1 MESNK
6 IVQEQEIP
14 EIIQTFLFYFG
25 IKETKS
31 VEATHRSIRYKI
43 TFYESLI
50 EKKPD
55 DIFII
60 KLQSLKLLEAAFFTI
75 DDTIVDYSYLE
86 DEGEVNEMNN
96 CRTYIIL
103 KISNFLY
110 SPETEKNITTFQN
123 FLYNISLEV
132 YTRDDKNDNSHFYF
146 LFLIIKLN
154 IEDEYMHYS
163 QLLQIFYLIQ
173 NPYNFS
179 NLILYRFN
187 IPEKIKKFI
196 GFRIY
201 SFEIHYLTACKEYI
215 LFYGKIIDI
224 IINKLTSIEFT
235 IFDTFNDKHTF
246 LRIILTL
253 IYCLNEKQSMRENI
267 NLDDKETQTE
277 EEQKLKNSELI
288 EEEKTLEKD
297 EEKQKFPTIEPKT
310 NNDDTNI
317 KQESSIKLEEEIPK
331 KNSSN
336 QSNEISQLIQ
346 LFNDKIDSMKN
357 QIKELNDKMDLRE
370 KQLKEQMVLRE
381 KQLKQQFNDKL
392 ELEEKQFN
400 DKLNKIRQEYNDKMD
415 SMKKQMKQ
423 QFNDKINYMQS
434 KNSIENQT
442 LKKIKEELE
451 LELNLISKRDYIKII
466 IILCNIVNKLP
477 KNQKKEIFRTNNT
490 CNYKKLFNSFRVQ
503 LNTIAHTVNDENEI
517 PGLNENNKKCEA
529 LIKNLKKYM
538 YNNPK
543 VLDDL
548 IVFENAINNNN
559 LCNLI
564 LNITIDNPKA
574 ELIINTLVQ
583 EVLNKKSNE
592 EIEAK
597 FNSLMSQYPNPF
609 NDEIY

>member
-1 MESNK
+1 MESNT
-6 IVQEQEIP
+6 IVQEQAIP
-14 EIIQTFLFYFG
+14 EIIQNFLFYFG

-31 VEATHRSIRYKI
+31 VEATHSSIKYKI
-43 TFYESLI
+43 SFYESLI
-50 EKKPD
+50 EKKQND
-55 DIFII
+55 FFII

-86 DEGEVNEMNN
+86 DEDEVNEMNN

-110 SPETEKNITTFQN
+110 SQETEKNITTFQN
-123 FLYNISLEV
+123 FLYSVALEL
-132 YTRDDKNDNSHFYF
+132 YTRDEKNDNSHFYF
-146 LFLIIKLN
+146 LSFIIKLN
-154 IEDEYMHYS
+154 IEDDYMHYS

-187 IPEKIKKFI
+187 IPEKIKQFI

-297 EEKQKFPTIEPKT
+297 DEKKKFPTIEPKT
-310 NNDDTNI
+310 NNDNTNI
-317 KQESSIKLEEEIPK
+317 KQESSIKLEEEIFMK
-331 KNSSN
+331 KASN
-336 QSNEISQLIQ
+336 QSDEKSQLIQ

-357 QIKELNDKMDLRE
+357 QIKELNDKME
-370 KQLKEQMVLRE
+370 LRE
-381 KQLKQQFNDKL
+381 KQLKQ
-392 ELEEKQFN
+392 QFN

-434 KNSIENQT
+434 KNSIENLA

-490 CNYKKLFNSFRVQ
+490 CNYKELFNSFRVQ
-503 LNTIAHTVNDENEI
+503 LNTIAHTVNDENDI
-517 PGLNENNKKCEA
+517 PGLNENNKKCET
-529 LIKNLKKYM
+529 LIKNLKKYN
-538 YNNPK
+538 YNDTK

-548 IVFENAINNNN
+548 IPFENAINKNN

-564 LNITIDNPKA
+564 LNITIDNPYA
-574 ELIINTLVQ
+574 EFIINSLVQ

>member
-1 MESNK
+1 MESNT
-6 IVQEQEIP
+6 IVQEQAIP
-14 EIIQTFLFYFG
+14 EIIQNFLFYFG

-31 VEATHRSIRYKI
+31 VEATHSSIKYKI
-43 TFYESLI
+43 SFYESLI
-50 EKKPD
+50 EKKQND
-55 DIFII
+55 FFII

-86 DEGEVNEMNN
+86 DKDEVNEMNN

-123 FLYNISLEV
+123 FLYSVALEL
-132 YTRDDKNDNSHFYF
+132 YTRDEKNDNSHFYF
-146 LFLIIKLN
+146 LSFIIKLN
-154 IEDEYMHYS
+154 IEDDYMHYS

-187 IPEKIKKFI
+187 IPEKIKQFI

-297 EEKQKFPTIEPKT
+297 DEKKKFPTIEPKT
-310 NNDDTNI
+310 NNDNTNI
-317 KQESSIKLEEEIPK
+317 KQESSIKLEEEIFMK
-331 KNSSN
+331 KASN
-336 QSNEISQLIQ
+336 QSDEKSQLIQ

-357 QIKELNDKMDLRE
+357 QIKELNDKME
-370 KQLKEQMVLRE
+370 LRE
-381 KQLKQQFNDKL
+381 KQLKQ
-392 ELEEKQFN
+392 QFN

-434 KNSIENQT
+434 KNSIENLA

-490 CNYKKLFNSFRVQ
+490 CNYKELFNSFRVQ
-503 LNTIAHTVNDENEI
+503 LNTIAHTVNDENDI
-517 PGLNENNKKCEA
+517 PGLNENNKKCET
-529 LIKNLKKYM
+529 LIKNLKKYN
-538 YNNPK
+538 YNDTK

-548 IVFENAINNNN
+548 IPFENAINKNN

-564 LNITIDNPKA
+564 LNITIDNPYA
-574 ELIINTLVQ
+574 EFIINSLVQ

-609 NDEIY
+609 NDEI

>member
-1 MESNK
+1 MESNT
-6 IVQEQEIP
+6 IVQEQAIP

-25 IKETKS
+25 IKQIES
-31 VEATHRSIRYKI
+31 VEATHRSIKYKI
-43 TFYESLI
+43 SFYESLI
-50 EKKPD
+50 EKKQD
-55 DIFII
+55 DIYII

-86 DEGEVNEMNN
+86 DKDEVNEMNN

-110 SPETEKNITTFQN
+110 SQETEKNITTFQN
-123 FLYNISLEV
+123 FLYSVALEL
-132 YTRDDKNDNSHFYF
+132 YTRDEKNDNSHFYF
-146 LFLIIKLN
+146 LSFIIKLN
-154 IEDEYMHYS
+154 IEDDYMHYS

-179 NLILYRFN
+179 NLILYRYN

-297 EEKQKFPTIEPKT
+297 DEKKKFPTIEPKT
-310 NNDDTNI
+310 NNDNTNI
-317 KQESSIKLEEEIPK
+317 KQESSIKLEEEILMK
-331 KNSSN
+331 KASN
-336 QSNEISQLIQ
+336 QSDEISQLIQ

-357 QIKELNDKMDLRE
+357 QLKQEFNDKME
-370 KQLKEQMVLRE
+370 LRE
-381 KQLKQQFNDKL
+381 KQLKQEFNDKM
-392 ELEEKQFN
+392 ELREKQLKQQFN

-434 KNSIENQT
+434 KNSIENQA

-490 CNYKKLFNSFRVQ
+490 CNYKELFNSFRVQ
-503 LNTIAHTVNDENEI
+503 LNTIAHTVNDENDI
-517 PGLNENNKKCEA
+517 PGLNENNKKCET
-529 LIKNLKKYM
+529 LIKNLKKYN
-538 YNNPK
+538 YNDTK

-548 IVFENAINNNN
+548 IPFENAINKNN

-564 LNITIDNPKA
+564 LNITIDNPYA
-574 ELIINTLVQ
+574 EFIINSLVQ

>member
-1 MESNK
+1 MESNT
-6 IVQEQEIP
+6 IVQEQAIP
-14 EIIQTFLFYFG
+14 EIIQNFLFYFG

-31 VEATHRSIRYKI
+31 VEATHSSIKYKI
-43 TFYESLI
+43 SFYESLI
-50 EKKPD
+50 EKKQND
-55 DIFII
+55 FFII

-86 DEGEVNEMNN
+86 DKDEVNEMNN

-123 FLYNISLEV
+123 FLYSVALEL
-132 YTRDDKNDNSHFYF
+132 YTRDEKNDNSHFYF
-146 LFLIIKLN
+146 LSFIIKLN
-154 IEDEYMHYS
+154 IEDDYMHYS

-187 IPEKIKKFI
+187 IPEKIKQFI

-297 EEKQKFPTIEPKT
+297 DEKKKFPTIEPKT
-310 NNDDTNI
+310 NNDNTNI
-317 KQESSIKLEEEIPK
+317 KQESSIKLEEEIFMK
-331 KNSSN
+331 KASN
-336 QSNEISQLIQ
+336 QSDEKSQLIQ

-357 QIKELNDKMDLRE
+357 QIKELNDKME
-370 KQLKEQMVLRE
+370 LRE
-381 KQLKQQFNDKL
+381 KQLKQ
-392 ELEEKQFN
+392 QFN

-434 KNSIENQT
+434 KNSIENLA

-490 CNYKKLFNSFRVQ
+490 CNYKELFNSFRVQ
-503 LNTIAHTVNDENEI
+503 LNTIAHTVNDENDI
-517 PGLNENNKKCEA
+517 PGLNENNKKCET
-529 LIKNLKKYM
+529 LIKNLKKYN
-538 YNNPK
+538 YNDTK

-548 IVFENAINNNN
+548 IPFENAINKNN

-564 LNITIDNPKA
+564 LNITIDNPYA
-574 ELIINTLVQ
+574 EFIINSLVQ

>member
-1 MESNK
+1 MESNT
-6 IVQEQEIP
+6 IVQEQAIP
-14 EIIQTFLFYFG
+14 EIIQNFLFYFG

-31 VEATHRSIRYKI
+31 VEATHSSIKYKI
-43 TFYESLI
+43 SFYESLI
-50 EKKPD
+50 EKKQND
-55 DIFII
+55 FFII

-86 DEGEVNEMNN
+86 DKDEVNEMNN

-110 SPETEKNITTFQN
+110 SQETEKNITTFQN
-123 FLYNISLEV
+123 FLYSVALEL
-132 YTRDDKNDNSHFYF
+132 YTRDEKNDNSHFYF
-146 LFLIIKLN
+146 LSFIIKLN
-154 IEDEYMHYS
+154 IEDDYMHYS

-297 EEKQKFPTIEPKT
+297 DEKKKFPTIEPKT
-310 NNDDTNI
+310 NNDNTNI
-317 KQESSIKLEEEIPK
+317 KQESSIKLEEEIFMK
-331 KNSSN
+331 KASN
-336 QSNEISQLIQ
+336 QSDEKSQLIQ

-357 QIKELNDKMDLRE
+357 QIKELNDKME
-370 KQLKEQMVLRE
+370 LRE
-381 KQLKQQFNDKL
+381 KQLKQ
-392 ELEEKQFN
+392 QFN

-434 KNSIENQT
+434 KNSIENLA

-490 CNYKKLFNSFRVQ
+490 CNYKELFNSFRVQ
-503 LNTIAHTVNDENEI
+503 LNTIAHTVNDENDI
-517 PGLNENNKKCEA
+517 PGLNENNKKCET
-529 LIKNLKKYM
+529 LIKNLKKYN
-538 YNNPK
+538 YNDTK

-548 IVFENAINNNN
+548 IPFENAINKNN

-564 LNITIDNPKA
+564 LNITIDNPYA
-574 ELIINTLVQ
+574 EFIINSLVQ

>member
-1 MESNK
+1 MESNT
-6 IVQEQEIP
+6 IVQEQAIP
-14 EIIQTFLFYFG
+14 EIIQTFLSYFG
-25 IKETKS
+25 IKQTKS
-31 VEATHRSIRYKI
+31 VEATHRSIKYKI
-43 TFYESLI
+43 SFYESLI
-50 EKKPD
+50 EKKQD
-55 DIFII
+55 DIYII

-86 DEGEVNEMNN
+86 DEDEVNEMNN

-110 SPETEKNITTFQN
+110 SQETEKNITTFQN
-123 FLYNISLEV
+123 FLYSVALEL
-132 YTRDDKNDNSHFYF
+132 YTRDEKNDNSHFYF
-146 LFLIIKLN
+146 LSFIIKLN
-154 IEDEYMHYS
+154 IEDDYMHYS

-187 IPEKIKKFI
+187 IPEKIKQFI

-235 IFDTFNDKHTF
+235 VFDTFNDKHTF

-297 EEKQKFPTIEPKT
+297 DEKKKFPTIEPKT
-310 NNDDTNI
+310 NNDNTNI
-317 KQESSIKLEEEIPK
+317 KQESSIKLEEEILMK
-331 KNSSN
+331 KASN
-336 QSNEISQLIQ
+336 QSDEISQLIQ

-357 QIKELNDKMDLRE
+357 QIKELNDKMELRE
-370 KQLKEQMVLRE
+370 KQLEQ
-381 KQLKQQFNDKL
+381 
-392 ELEEKQFN
+392 QFN
-400 DKLNKIRQEYNDKMD
+400 DKLNKIRQEFNDKMD

-434 KNSIENQT
+434 KNSIENLA

-451 LELNLISKRDYIKII
+451 LKLNLISKRDYIKII

-490 CNYKKLFNSFRVQ
+490 CNYKELFNSFRVQ
-503 LNTIAHTVNDENEI
+503 LNTIAHTVNDENDI
-517 PGLNENNKKCEA
+517 PGLNENNKKCET
-529 LIKNLKKYM
+529 LIKNLKKYN
-538 YNNPK
+538 YNNTK

-548 IVFENAINNNN
+548 IAFENAINKNN

-564 LNITIDNPKA
+564 LNITIDNPYA
-574 ELIINTLVQ
+574 EFIINSLVQ

>member
-6 IVQEQEIP
+6 IVQEQKIP
-14 EIIQTFLFYFG
+14 EIIQTFLLYFG
-25 IKETKS
+25 IKQTKS
-31 VEATHRSIRYKI
+31 VEATHRSIKYKI
-43 TFYESLI
+43 SFYESLI

-55 DIFII
+55 DFFII

-75 DDTIVDYSYLE
+75 DDTIVDYSFLE
-86 DEGEVNEMNN
+86 DKDEVNEMNN

-103 KISNFLY
+103 KILNFLY
-110 SPETEKNITTFQN
+110 SPEAEKNITTFQN

-132 YTRDDKNDNSHFYF
+132 YTRDEKNDNSHFYF

-154 IEDEYMHYS
+154 IEDDYMHYS

-187 IPEKIKKFI
+187 IPEKIKKFV

-288 EEEKTLEKD
+288 EEEKPFEKD
-297 EEKQKFPTIEPKT
+297 EEIQKFPTIEPKT

-317 KQESSIKLEEEIPK
+317 TQESSIKLEEEIPK

-336 QSNEISQLIQ
+336 QSDEISQLIQ

-357 QIKELNDKMDLRE
+357 QLKQEYNDKIDSMKNQIKELNDKMELRE
-370 KQLKEQMVLRE
+370 K
-381 KQLKQQFNDKL
+381 QFNDKL
-392 ELEEKQFN
+392 ELKEKQFN
-400 DKLNKIRQEYNDKMD
+400 DKLNKIRQEFNDKMD
-415 SMKKQMKQ
+415 SMKKEMKQ
-423 QFNDKINYMQS
+423 QFNEKINYMQS
-434 KNSIENQT
+434 KNSIENQA

-490 CNYKKLFNSFRVQ
+490 CNYKELFNSFRVQ
-503 LNTIAHTVNDENEI
+503 LNTIAHIVNENDI
-517 PGLNENNKKCEA
+517 PGLNENNKKCET

-548 IVFENAINNNN
+548 ISFENAVNKNN
-559 LCNLI
+559 LFNLI
-564 LNITIDNPKA
+564 LNISIDNPNA

-583 EVLNKKSNE
+583 EILNKKSNE

-597 FNSLMSQYPNPF
+597 FISLMSQYPNPF

>member
-1 MESNK
+1 MESNT
-6 IVQEQEIP
+6 IVQEQAIP
-14 EIIQTFLFYFG
+14 EIIQTFLSYFG
-25 IKETKS
+25 IKQTKT
-31 VEATHRSIRYKI
+31 VEATHRSIKYKI
-43 TFYESLI
+43 SFYESLI
-50 EKKPD
+50 EKKQD
-55 DIFII
+55 DFFII

-86 DEGEVNEMNN
+86 DKDEVNEMNN

-110 SPETEKNITTFQN
+110 SQETEKNITTFQN
-123 FLYNISLEV
+123 FLYSVALEL
-132 YTRDDKNDNSHFYF
+132 YTRDEKNDNSHFYF
-146 LFLIIKLN
+146 LSFIIKLN
-154 IEDEYMHYS
+154 IEDDYMHYS

-215 LFYGKIIDI
+215 LFYGKIIDV

-297 EEKQKFPTIEPKT
+297 DEKKKFPTIEPKT
-310 NNDDTNI
+310 NNDNTNI
-317 KQESSIKLEEEIPK
+317 KQESSIKLEEEILMK
-331 KNSSN
+331 KASN
-336 QSNEISQLIQ
+336 QSDEISQLIQ

-357 QIKELNDKMDLRE
+357 QIKELNDKTE
-370 KQLKEQMVLRE
+370 LRE

-392 ELEEKQFN
+392 
-400 DKLNKIRQEYNDKMD
+400 NKIRQEFNDKMD

-434 KNSIENQT
+434 KNSIENQA

-490 CNYKKLFNSFRVQ
+490 CNYKELFNSFRVQ
-503 LNTIAHTVNDENEI
+503 LNTIAHTVNDENDI
-517 PGLNENNKKCEA
+517 PGLNENNKKCET
-529 LIKNLKKYM
+529 LIKNLKKYN
-538 YNNPK
+538 YNDTK

-548 IVFENAINNNN
+548 IPFENAINKNN

-564 LNITIDNPKA
+564 LNITIDNPYA
-574 ELIINTLVQ
+574 EFIINSLVQ